1 MGIIRSFPI
10 INHSSSTVRIIL
22 EQKNFSKKSYLYR
35 DWTWDPR
42 TLVALV
48 LKWHAFPTELPWQ
61 VLIDGYLTPLLFVYQ
76 LTFGLKRIQLK
87 LIEHDY
93 IRIFKVSVFQSMRI
107 STVGKAWNC
116 NRRATSVLGC
126 QVWSQLEVTF
136 LLNLFCSKTRMI
148 YFSETSIALK
158 FGHKLLI
165 MNHITVM

>member
-1 MGIIRSFPI
+1 MATDGYHSKFPYNKSFRQHCQNYIRAKK
-10 INHSSSTVRIIL
+10 L
-22 EQKNFSKKSYLYR
+22 QQKG
-35 DWTWDPR
+35 
-42 TLVALV
+42 LVALL

-61 VLIDGYLTPLLFVYQ
+61 VLIDGYLTPLLFMYQ

-93 IRIFKVSVFQSMRI
+93 IRIFKVSVFQAMRI

-116 NRRATSVLGC
+116 NRRATNVLGC
-126 QVWSQLEVTF
+126 QVWSLLEATF
-136 LLNLFCSKTRMI
+136 LLNLFCSKSRMI
-148 YFSETSIALK
+148 YFSETLIALT